1 MKILCPVDLREA
13 SLNAINYAGDLA
25 KRIGAPLTLVHV
37 VTEATLI
44 RQEAFASDEL
54 LRLEAKAEVLLENIC
69 QETHTQFGV
78 PCDYLIEKADLGGG
92 VANIA
97 AHYGYGLII
106 TGTNGANQLDKYVFG
121 TNAMDI
127 IENTRIPVIVVP
139 ADHYDTRVDHI
150 VYASNYQEGDH
161 ENITQLLNLANSL
174 NASVTILHVSS
185 EDNPTSYEMFEA
197 YRDFIFDKFYYTVP
211 LNIEQIVHKNPV
223 QGIMEFMQKNGGD
236 LLAMLTHH
244 RNFFE
249 NTFHKSVTKKFAM
262 IAEYPIMVFHR

>member
-1 MKILCPVDLREA
+1 MKILCPVDLQEA

-25 KRIGAPLTLVHV
+25 KRIGIPLTLMHV
-37 VTEATLI
+37 VPEATLI
-44 RQEAFASDEL
+44 RQEAFTSDEL
-54 LRLEAKAEVLLENIC
+54 LRLEGKAEELLEKIC
-69 QETHTQFGV
+69 HETGNQFDIL
-78 PCDYLIEKADLGGG
+78 CDYLIEKVDLGGG
-92 VANIA
+92 VAKIA
-97 AHYGYGLII
+97 AQYGYGLIV
-106 TGTNGANQLDKYVFG
+106 TGTNGANEIGKYLFG

-161 ENITQLLNLANSL
+161 ENITQLLDLANSL
-174 NASVTILHVSS
+174 NASVTILHVST
-185 EDNPTSYEMFEA
+185 EENPTSIDMFEA
-197 YRDFIFDKFYYTVP
+197 YSDFIFDKFYYTVP
-211 LNIEQIVHKNPV
+211 LNIEQIVHKHPV

-249 NTFHKSVTKKFAM
+249 NAFHKSVTKQFAM